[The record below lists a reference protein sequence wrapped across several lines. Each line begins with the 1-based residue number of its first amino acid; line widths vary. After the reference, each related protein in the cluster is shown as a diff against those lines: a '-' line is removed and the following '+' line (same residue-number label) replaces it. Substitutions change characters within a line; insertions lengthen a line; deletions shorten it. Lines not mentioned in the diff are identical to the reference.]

1 MSLRLCQPLSLVIN
15 IVPTLLRQLRRS
27 LQIKKITNATC
38 VLEFTT
44 QPKQIISISKKGWL
58 LPLAYRK
65 KKLQKL
71 HRKRSNNWPVT
82 SFIKNEREIRIYSVS
97 SANKLEKVQLASL
110 CFKTQIIKP
119 KAKFLRT
126 SFLKLQINRLVQ
138 GHSLTEIAIFIATHM
153 KKKNKKILS
162 SSFY

>member
-1 MSLRLCQPLSLVIN
+1 MPLVYYSLLHSQSK
-15 IVPTLLRQLRRS
+15 S
-27 LQIKKITNATC
+27 
-38 VLEFTT
+38 
-44 QPKQIISISKKGWL
+44 SISVKKVGYYHW
-58 LPLAYRK
+58 RIEK

-82 SFIKNEREIRIYSVS
+82 SFIKSEREIRIYSVS
-97 SANKLEKVQLASL
+97 SGNKLDKVQLASL
-110 CFKTQIIKP
+110 CFKTHIIKP

-153 KKKNKKILS
+153 KKRKKKNILS